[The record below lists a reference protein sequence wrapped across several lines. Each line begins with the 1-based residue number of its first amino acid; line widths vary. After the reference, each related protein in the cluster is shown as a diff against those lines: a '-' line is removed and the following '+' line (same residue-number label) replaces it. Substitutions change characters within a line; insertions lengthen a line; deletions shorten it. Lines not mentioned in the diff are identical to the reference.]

1 MKQADIS
8 QQLGSLINQTSGIY
22 NTTAA
27 DEAIPSEL
35 QEPDPL
41 FEVQHDDIMTTSR
54 TEALTTI
61 QYIAKSII
69 PLEFINDEMIQNKM
83 KIDAVQLGNLYYQQK
98 MSNIMLQT
106 AMGQVAKGDTQ
117 PRMYEVVEKYL
128 KRASDM
134 SQQITDLQN
143 QFRKYY
149 IDSYL
154 DIESKRQVDMEE
166 AKLLGHN
173 TPSPAKIQGKAQA
186 QLPQQNDVQEDKKAI
201 KVTDDGSVRVVS
213 SKQSVQELNKLKIE
227 KAKKIK
233 EAEFKEVVE

>member
-1 MKQADIS
+1 MKQSDIS

-22 NTTAA
+22 NTVAA
-27 DEAIPSEL
+27 DEEIPSEL

-41 FEVQHDDIMTTSR
+41 FVVKHDDIMSSSR
-54 TEALTTI
+54 SEALASI

-69 PLEFINDEMIQNKM
+69 PVEYINDDMIQNKM

-98 MSNIMLQT
+98 MTNIMLQA
-106 AMGQVAKGDTQ
+106 AMDQVAKGDTQ
-117 PRMYEVVEKYL
+117 PRMYEVVDKYL
-128 KRASDM
+128 KRAQDM

-154 DIESKRQVDMEE
+154 DIESKRNMDMEDT
-166 AKLLGHN
+166 KLLGSNVVHKQQGQLMQQEQVVENKN
-173 TPSPAKIQGKAQA
+173 TM
-186 QLPQQNDVQEDKKAI
+186 L
-201 KVTDDGSVRVVS
+201 VTDDGSVRVAS
-213 SKQSVQELNKLKIE
+213 SKQSVQELNKLKIQ

-233 EAEFKEVVE
+233 EAEFKEIVE